1 MKEEIML
8 ANRKNWISIMSSL
21 TVHAGF
27 MSVFFMLSAFP
38 LLDVQT
44 FHIRFDQFQEEQSIA
59 SSPAPVQAATT
70 HREIRRPRTQKP
82 PMQPTQRNT
91 DVIAPQQP
99 DNVPPVLAQESQL
112 PPASTN
118 VMSAASAASAAPTG
132 DKTTNSGVLDT
143 KFGEV
148 DAPRFLHREL
158 PLYPHRARRLGREGK
173 VVLKLFID
181 QAGKLRDVAVVEP
194 AAYGFTEAAVEA
206 VKKSTFAPARRHG
219 QSVASRAI
227 INIRFHLLSE

>member
-27 MSVFFMLSAFP
+27 MSIFLMLSALP
-38 LLDVQT
+38 PLDVQT
-44 FHIRFDQFQEEQSIA
+44 FHIRFEQFQEEQSIA
-59 SSPAPVQAATT
+59 SAPAPAHAAAT
-70 HREIRRPRTQKP
+70 HREIRQPRTQKP

-91 DVIAPQQP
+91 DIIAQQQP

-112 PPASTN
+112 PSKAN

>member
-27 MSVFFMLSAFP
+27 MSIFLMLSALP
-38 LLDVQT
+38 PLDVQT
-44 FHIRFDQFQEEQSIA
+44 FHIRFEQFQEEQSIA
-59 SSPAPVQAATT
+59 SAPAPAHAAAT
-70 HREIRRPRTQKP
+70 HREIRQPRTQKP

-91 DVIAPQQP
+91 DIIAQQQP

-112 PPASTN
+112 PSKAN

-132 DKTTNSGVLDT
+132 DKTTSPGVLDT
-143 KFGEV
+143 TFGEV

-181 QAGKLRDVAVVEP
+181 QTGKLRDVTVVEP

-206 VKKSTFAPARRHG
+206 VKKSTFMPARING

>member
-27 MSVFFMLSAFP
+27 MSIFLMLSALP
-38 LLDVQT
+38 PLDVQT
-44 FHIRFDQFQEEQSIA
+44 FHIRFEQFQEEQSIA
-59 SSPAPVQAATT
+59 SAPAPAHAAAT
-70 HREIRRPRTQKP
+70 HREIRQPRTQKP

-91 DVIAPQQP
+91 DVIAQQQP

-112 PPASTN
+112 PPAKAN
-118 VMSAASAASAAPTG
+118 VMCAASAASATQTG
-132 DKTTNSGVLDT
+132 EKRTNSGVLDT
-143 KFGEV
+143 AFGEGN
-148 DAPRFLHREL
+148 APRFLHREL

-181 QAGKLRDVAVVEP
+181 PTGRLLDVTVIEA

-206 VKKSTFAPARRHG
+206 VKKSTFMPARING